1 MHLDLYDDPCSSIQ
15 IKKKIGFIDLFFV
28 FRLDTDQRSRVST
41 ERRQLNGGLNY
52 ATKVQSIFL

>member
-1 MHLDLYDDPCSSIQ
+1 MHLDLYDDPCSSN
-15 IKKKIGFIDLFFV
+15 KKKIGFIDLFFV